1 LRRGSVFPF
10 SQRDP
15 STTYSVVVLDQYIVV
30 YGVLRDSL
38 VETMKAAIAPLA
50 ERGLSMAKYV
60 LALDQ
65 GTTSS
70 RAIVF
75 DHDGAIVS
83 VAQQEFPQIY
93 PSPGLVEHDPEA
105 IWSSQLAVAHEAMK
119 KAGASAADVAAIG
132 ITNQR
137 ETAIVWEKSTG
148 KPVFNAIVWQSRLTV
163 PICDALK
170 AKGFDKEIRERTGL
184 VTDAYFSGTKVKWIL
199 DNVPGA
205 REKADRGE
213 LLFGNVDTF
222 LMWRLSKG
230 RVFATDPSNA
240 SRTLLYNI
248 YKGQW
253 DDVILN
259 ELGIPRSMLPT
270 VMPSSGVFGETDPEF
285 FGAAIKMAGDAGDQ
299 QAATFGQACYEVGM
313 AKNTYGTGCFML
325 MNTGEKGV
333 PSQNGLL
340 TTLAW
345 GIDSKTYYALE
356 GAIFITGAAVQW
368 LRDGLGVIKQSV
380 DVEALADTVP
390 DNGGVYLVPAFV
402 GLGAPYWDPY
412 ARGTIIGLTRGSTV
426 GHIARATLESMCYQT
441 RDVLEAMTADSKVDL
456 KTLRVD
462 GGAVVNNLLMQFQA
476 DILGVPVQRPKVAE
490 TTALGAAYLAGL
502 AVGFWGSQEE
512 VAEHWAIDRTF
523 EPQMSA
529 DQREKLYA
537 GWKRA
542 VERSRNWEQA

>member
-1 LRRGSVFPF
+1 
-10 SQRDP
+10 
-15 STTYSVVVLDQYIVV
+15 
-30 YGVLRDSL
+30 
-38 VETMKAAIAPLA
+38 
-50 ERGLSMAKYV
+50 MARYV

-75 DHDGAIVS
+75 DHDGEIVS

-93 PSPGLVEHDPEA
+93 PAPGLVEHDPEA
-105 IWSSQLAVAHEAMK
+105 IWSSQLKVAQDALK
-119 KAGASAADVAAIG
+119 KANALASDIVAIG

-137 ETAIVWEKSTG
+137 ETALVWEKATG

-163 PICDALK
+163 PICEALT
-170 AKGFDKEIRERTGL
+170 AKGFDKEIRARTGL

-230 RVFATDPSNA
+230 RVHVTDYTNA
-240 SRTLLYNI
+240 SRTLMFNI
-248 YKGQW
+248 YEGKW

-259 ELGIPRSMLPT
+259 ELGVPHSMLPT
-270 VMPSSGVFGETDPEF
+270 VLPSSGIFGETDAEF
-285 FGAAIKMAGDAGDQ
+285 FGGPIPLAGVAGDQ
-299 QAATFGQACYEVGM
+299 QAATFGQVCYEVGM

-325 MNTGEKGV
+325 INTGTKGV
-333 PSQNGLL
+333 PSKNGLL
-340 TTLAW
+340 TTIAW
-345 GIDSKTYYALE
+345 GLGDPAKPVITYALE
-356 GAIFITGAAVQW
+356 GSIFVTGAAVQW
-368 LRDGLGVIKQSV
+368 LRDGLKAIKSSV
-380 DVEALADTVP
+380 DVEALANEVP
-390 DNGGVYLVPAFV
+390 DNGGVYVVPAFV
-402 GLGAPYWDPY
+402 GLGAPYWDSH
-412 ARGTIIGLTRGSTV
+412 ARGTIIGLTRGS
-426 GHIARATLESMCYQT
+426 GIAHIARATLESMCYQT
-441 RDVLEAMTADSKVDL
+441 RDVLEAMLADSGADL

-502 AVGFWGSQEE
+502 AVGFWSSEQEL
-512 VAEHWAIDRTF
+512 AEHWAVDRTF
-523 EPQMSA
+523 EPRMSK
-529 DQREKLYA
+529 DQRDSLYA

-542 VERSRNWEQA
+542 VERSQHWDQS

>member
-1 LRRGSVFPF
+1 
-10 SQRDP
+10 
-15 STTYSVVVLDQYIVV
+15 
-30 YGVLRDSL
+30 
-38 VETMKAAIAPLA
+38 
-50 ERGLSMAKYV
+50 MAKYV

-70 RAIVF
+70 RAILF
-75 DHDGAIVS
+75 DHAGTIVS
-83 VAQQEFPQIY
+83 VAQQEFQQIY
-93 PSPGLVEHDPEA
+93 PAPGLVEHDPEA
-105 IWSSQLAVAHEAMK
+105 IWSSQLTVAREAMQR
-119 KAGASAADVAAIG
+119 AGASAVDVAAIG

-137 ETAIVWEKSTG
+137 ETTIVWDKNTG

-199 DNVPGA
+199 DNVPGV
-205 REKADRGE
+205 REKAERGE
-213 LLFGNVDTF
+213 ALFGNVDTF
-222 LMWRLSKG
+222 LMWRLSRG
-230 RVFATDPSNA
+230 RVHVTDPSNA

-248 YKGQW
+248 YQGDW

-259 ELGIPRSMLPT
+259 ELGVPRAMLPM
-270 VMPSSGVFGETDPEF
+270 VMPSSAAYGQTDPEF
-285 FGAAIKMAGDAGDQ
+285 FGGAIPMAGDAGDQ

-313 AKNTYGTGCFML
+313 SKNTYGTGNFML
-325 MNTGEKGV
+325 MNTGNRGV

-340 TTLAW
+340 TTIAW
-345 GIDSKTYYALE
+345 GIGKDVIYALE
-356 GAIFITGAAVQW
+356 GSIFITGAAVQW
-368 LRDGLGVIKQSV
+368 LRDSLQAIKSSG
-380 DVEALADTVP
+380 DVEVLAGSVS
-390 DNGGVYLVPAFV
+390 DNGGVYFVPAFV

-412 ARGTIIGLTRGSTV
+412 ARGTIVGLTRGSTV
-426 GHIARATLESMCYQT
+426 AHIARATLESMCYQT
-441 RDVLEAMTADSKVDL
+441 RDVLEAMTADSGVHVT
-456 KTLRVD
+456 TLRVD

-502 AVGFWGSQEE
+502 ATGFWSSQRE

-529 DQREKLYA
+529 DQRDKLYA
-537 GWKRA
+537 VWKRA
-542 VERSRNWEQA
+542 VERSMQWAQV